1 MSVLQARPVV
11 AFDPSNMQ
19 HRAHYNDF
27 INHAS
32 WSRCPVQFILED
44 NASDVVTMIQ
54 RTLLVYY
61 TEQEFSKNVLKM
73 VDNTAVV

>member
-11 AFDPSNMQ
+11 AFDPTNKH
-19 HRAHYNDF
+19 HRKHYNDF
-27 INHAS
+27 INNAS

-54 RTLLVYY
+54 RALLVYY
-61 TEQEFSKNVLKM
+61 TEQEFSKNVSKM
-73 VDNTAVV
+73 LDNTVEV